1 MQDKKRG
8 ASGMT
13 EEKAAGQN
21 QQVETNKGNQG
32 VIGEEKK
39 RGSKKKF
46 LLPVLIIVVL
56 AACSAAYYYFS
67 LGSRYFTT
75 DNAKV
80 TAKMYTVTPNMAGE
94 LLEWRAQ
101 EGQKVS
107 KDQVLGRQAAL
118 PYIIAPISGTI
129 VKNNAIEG
137 QMVSA
142 ATQLAVVA
150 DTDNMYIGVNIEETD
165 IMKIKVG
172 QTAEVTIDAYAG
184 KTFSGTV
191 TEIDQTTQT
200 YFSST
205 ASFSTSGTYT
215 KVTQLIPV
223 KVVIRN
229 EEALPLTFG
238 MNATVKIHLKDKG
251 TDTGAQ
257 GQEQGAAEAITA
269 SSSVEAGREI
279 NVRPDV
285 SGKVRSVNVEI
296 GQSVKEGDVLFIL
309 DSTELELQAQQAQA
323 SCNAALSSYNNAKA
337 TYDSQANIVPL
348 QKNHEEAAAAFERM
362 KVLYEAQAVSKV
374 DYDNAKDRVDTTLAQ
389 LQAAKASAKTALDAA
404 AAQLESAEAAL
415 AILQEKLSDC
425 EVKAPMTGLVASK
438 SIKEGDMATT
448 QAAAVMLI
456 DIQKVVL
463 PIDVSETNIS
473 RIKAGDEAEIT
484 IQSIGAVLKG
494 KVSRVAPACNPAT
507 GMFRVEIEAENPEG
521 VLKAGMAA
529 DVKLP

>member
-1 MQDKKRG
+1 MQDMKRE

-21 QQVETNKGNQG
+21 QQDVKKKGNQE
-32 VIGEEKK
+32 IMGEEKK
-39 RGSKKKF
+39 SRSKKKL
-46 LLPVLIIVVL
+46 LLPVLMVVVL

-67 LGSRYFTT
+67 QESHYFTT

-94 LLEWRAQ
+94 LQEWRVQ
-101 EGQKVS
+101 EGQKVA

-118 PYIIAPISGTI
+118 PYIVAPISGTI

-137 QMVSA
+137 QMVSV

-150 DTDNMYIGVNIEETD
+150 DTDHMYIGVNIEETD

-172 QTAEVTIDAYAG
+172 QKAEVTIDAYAG
-184 KTFSGTV
+184 KTFAGTV

-205 ASFSTSGTYT
+205 SSFSTSGTYT

-223 KVVIRN
+223 KVVIAN
-229 EEALPLTFG
+229 EENLPLTFG
-238 MNATVKIHLKDKG
+238 MNATVKIHLKDQG
-251 TDTGAQ
+251 TDTDGQSQAPGA
-257 GQEQGAAEAITA
+257 EAAITA

-285 SGKVRSVNVEI
+285 SGKVQAVKVEI
-296 GQSVKEGDVLFIL
+296 GQSVKEGDVLFVL
-309 DSTELELQAQQAQA
+309 DSTELALQLQQAQA
-323 SCNAALSSYNNAKA
+323 SSNAALSSYRNAKA

-348 QKNHEEAAAAFERM
+348 QKAHEEAVAAFERM

-374 DYDNAKDRVDTTLAQ
+374 DFDNAKDRVDTSLAQ
-389 LQAAKASAKTALDAA
+389 LEAAKASAKTALDAA
-404 AAQLESAEAAL
+404 AAQMESAQAAL
-415 AILQEKLSDC
+415 AILQEKVSNC
-425 EVKAPMTGLVASK
+425 EVKAPMAGLVASK
-438 SIKEGDMATT
+438 SIKEGDMATS
-448 QAAAVMLI
+448 QAAAVTLI
-456 DIQKVVL
+456 DLQNVIL

-484 IQSIGAVLKG
+484 VQSIGALIKG
-494 KVSRVAPACNPAT
+494 KVARVAPACNPAT

-521 VLKAGMAA
+521 ILKAGMAA